1 MIFKK
6 FLFLCFVSCASISF
20 AQEEGSVTEV
30 TESEMTTGDV
40 PYAVIENVPKYPGC
54 KGDDNIELKDCMSTK
69 IAEFINKHFDMKMI
83 EAMDLPPKI
92 YRSAVQFKIDKQGNV
107 VDVRARADYPEIE
120 NEAVRVVSNLPQMK
134 PGKQR
139 GKEVGVLY
147 SLPIIFK
154 VEPPKRVEKKS
165 NKRKIKN

>member
-1 MIFKK
+1 MMFKK
-6 FLFLCFVSCASISF
+6 FLLLCLISCASISF
-20 AQEEGSVTEV
+20 AQEATVAPETDLGKA
-30 TESEMTTGDV
+30 DV
-40 PYAVIENVPKYPGC
+40 PFATIENVPVYPGC
-54 KGDDNIELKDCMSTK
+54 KGTNNVELKNCMSAK
-69 IAEFINKHFDMKMI
+69 ISEFVNLHFDMKKI

-120 NEAVRVVSNLPQMK
+120 NEAVRVVSNLPQMQ

-139 GKEVGVLY
+139 GEAVGVLY

-154 VEPPKRVEKKS
+154 VEPPKRIDKKS
-165 NKRKIKN
+165 KKRKTKE

>member
-1 MIFKK
+1 MLKK
-6 FLFLCFVSCASISF
+6 FILLFFISCASISF
-20 AQEEGSVTEV
+20 AQEEGTVTEV

-40 PYAVIENVPKYPGC
+40 PYAVIENVPVYPGC
-54 KGDDNIELKDCMSTK
+54 KGEDNIELKNCMSTK
-69 IAEFINKHFDMKMI
+69 IAEFINQHFDIKKI

-120 NEAVRVVSNLPQMK
+120 NEAVRVVSNLPKMK

-154 VEPPKRVEKKS
+154 IEPPKSGGK
-165 NKRKIKN
+165 KRKKRKSKE

>member
-1 MIFKK
+1 MLKK
-6 FLFLCFVSCASISF
+6 IILVCFISCASISF
-20 AQEEGSVTEV
+20 GQEENTVTEV
-30 TESEMTTGDV
+30 SESEMTKADV
-40 PYAVIENVPKYPGC
+40 PYAVIENVPVYPGC
-54 KGDDNIELKDCMSTK
+54 TGDSNEVLKNCMSTK
-69 IAEFINKHFDMKMI
+69 IAEFVNQHFDMKKI

-139 GKEVGVLY
+139 GQEVGVLY

-154 VEPPKRVEKKS
+154 VEPPKKIMKKGY
-165 NKRKIKN
+165 NRRKKE